1 MIPPITRSADQ
12 IDLGKI
18 DQILPRY
25 EELLA
30 RALPVEAVPAWLAD
44 WSKLQS
50 QVGEAASLVS
60 IEHSRD
66 TQDPDRKAA
75 YMHMVKEVQP
85 KLRPLEQKL
94 KQRLLASGY
103 AGDEMAMTLRD
114 FRSETELFRAENVPL
129 MAEEQ
134 AVASRYD
141 DIAGTLTAEFEGK
154 TYTLAQLQPFRA
166 ATDRKRREAAWKASM
181 DAYLAVRPELDAL
194 YAELMGIREKIA
206 SNAGF
211 DNYLE
216 FRWKQLG
223 RFDYSPDDAERF
235 HEAIFEAVV
244 PALQRRTAARAA
256 RLGLER
262 LRPWDIEVDPLSDQ
276 PLTPFTTGEEL
287 AEGSARIFDQ
297 VGPILGER
305 VREMQSAGL
314 LDLDNRKG
322 KAPGGYCATLPA
334 RGLPFIFMN
343 SVGTDDNLRTMLHE
357 AGHAFHV
364 FETKHLPLVFQRH
377 APMEFCEVASMSMEL
392 LASPFIGKD
401 SGGFYEAAEAQR
413 SRIQHLERMLFFLPY
428 MATVSAFQHWA
439 YRNPGQ
445 NAAAWDAQWLK
456 LHERFN
462 VGVDWSGHEQSRMS
476 LWHQKLHI
484 FRAPFYYIEYGI
496 AQMGALQVWRNSKA
510 DPQAA
515 LEQYSQALAL
525 GRTRSLPDLFEAAGA
540 RLAFDT
546 ESVAELVYLIENEI
560 GQLEAALAG

>member
-1 MIPPITRSADQ
+1 MIPPINRLADQ
-12 IDLGKI
+12 VDLEKI
-18 DQILPRY
+18 DRILPRY

-30 RALPVEAVPAWLAD
+30 RPLPTEAVPAWLAD
-44 WSKLQS
+44 WSDLQS

-66 TQDPDRKAA
+66 TQDPARKSA
-75 YMHMVKEVQP
+75 YMQLVKEVQP
-85 KLRPLEQKL
+85 KLRPLDQRL

-103 AGDEMAMTLRD
+103 AGEEIAMTLRD

-141 DIAGTLTAEFEGK
+141 DIAGTLTAEFEGE
-154 TYTLAQLQPFRA
+154 TRTLAQLQPFRA
-166 ATDRKRREAAWKASM
+166 SPDRAQREAAWKASM

-194 YAELMGIREKIA
+194 YAELMGIREQIA
-206 SNAGF
+206 ANAGF
-211 DNYLE
+211 ENYLE
-216 FRWKQLG
+216 FRWRQLG

-244 PALQRRTAARAA
+244 PALKRRTAARAE
-256 RLGLER
+256 RLGLDG
-262 LRPWDIEVDPLSDQ
+262 LRPWDIEVDPLSDR
-276 PLTPFTTGEEL
+276 PLTPFTTGQEL
-287 AEGSARIFDQ
+287 AEGSARIFDR

-305 VREMQSAGL
+305 VRKMQSEGL

-364 FETKHLPLVFQRH
+364 FETKHLPLIFQRR

-392 LASPFIGKD
+392 LASPYIDKD
-401 SGGFYEAAEAQR
+401 SGGFYEAGEAQR

-445 NAAAWDAQWLK
+445 DAATWDAQWLK

-462 VGVDWSGHEQSRMS
+462 VGVDWSGHEASRMS

-496 AQMGALQVWRNSKA
+496 AQLGALQVWRNSKA
-510 DPQAA
+510 DPEAA

-546 ESVAELVYLIENEI
+546 ESVAELVDLIESEI
-560 GQLEAALAG
+560 GQLEATLAG